1 MNTNINMNVSEVSA
15 NISRMNVSEMNTNI
29 NMNINTMNTNASEAN
44 ANVSEMNVSEANNND
59 DTTMQQLIYK
69 KYSYSVI
76 LFKNIHILYKKLNFI
91 KHHIKKIADSY
102 ILV

>member
-1 MNTNINMNVSEVSA
+1 MHTNISRMNASEMHTNINMNA
-15 NISRMNVSEMNTNI
+15 NES
-29 NMNINTMNTNASEAN
+29 
-44 ANVSEMNVSEANNND
+44 NVSEANNND

-69 KYSYSVI
+69 KYSYSII